1 MSDTLPS
8 PCTRGVELP
17 RPCTRV
23 PPRPC
28 TRGPDSP
35 CVCAPK
41 QRTRLTSV
49 HNSNGLCVGAPG
61 ERWCARPWARGL
73 VCPLRRALGRDPSH
87 CWSHRPHEENRHGR
101 ESIPSPAPSHIG
113 PTKSQRMRKKT
124 GMRESDSLLSLRGQ
138 PNSFLRVALILHPKP
153 SARRRERKRINRA
166 RGNTIDWNL
175 FRFRY
180 QFESV

>member
-87 CWSHRPHEENRHGR
+87 CWSHRPHEENHHGR

-113 PTKSQRMRKKT
+113 PTLSPRMRKKNRHE
-124 GMRESDSLLSLRGQ
+124 GIRF
-138 PNSFLRVALILHPKP
+138 PPVATRSAELIPSRRSHSPPKTEC
-153 SARRRERKRINRA
+153 S
-166 RGNTIDWNL
+166 T
-175 FRFRY
+175 
-180 QFESV
+180 